1 MCELKTKISVKS
13 SQKFLKISI
22 IKKCF
27 CVYFCKKWLILPAT
41 KHENNAI
48 EVIVD
53 DIVTLWLNE
62 KHMEE

>member
-1 MCELKTKISVKS
+1 MRELKTKISVKS
-13 SQKFLKISI
+13 SQKFLKIST

-27 CVYFCKKWLILPAT
+27 CVCFCKKSLILPAT